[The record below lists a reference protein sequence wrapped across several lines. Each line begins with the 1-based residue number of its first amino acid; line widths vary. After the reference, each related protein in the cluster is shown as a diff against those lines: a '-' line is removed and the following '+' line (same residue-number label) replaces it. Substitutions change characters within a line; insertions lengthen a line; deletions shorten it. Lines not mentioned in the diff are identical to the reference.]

1 MADPIKTS
9 ISDELLRTV
18 IRGGK
23 FVDSGEEW
31 MGPQRPLE
39 PVTPPEVKGRQ
50 WDYPVSYNLQQKPR
64 QHEPVTFEQLR
75 TLADNLDLLRLVI
88 ETRKDLA
95 CAVPFEIRPK
105 KKDAERDSRCDEIE
119 GFLAMPDRELN
130 WQEWLR
136 VLLEDLFVI
145 DAPCI
150 YPRKTKGGKPYALEL
165 VDGATVVRKIDQG
178 GRTPMPPDIA
188 YQQVLKGLP
197 GPTYTSQELIYR
209 PRNRRSHRVYGFS
222 PVEQIL
228 MTVNIAIRRQLSQ
241 LQWYTEG
248 SVPDSIMS
256 VPETWTM
263 TQIREFDDWW
273 QETLSGNTAARRQTK
288 FVPGGVNLMNAKDG
302 LLKDEYDEWLARVI
316 TYAFSMT
323 NFPFVK
329 QINRSTSETAAE
341 QAINEGLA
349 PTLGWIKMLVDSIL
363 VRWFGV
369 TDLHLV
375 WVDTKDPDPVQEAEA
390 RQKQSQAD
398 EVDIRSGVLDINEAR
413 VNRGLK
419 QLTTEELEKRKPK
432 PVVPEEEGD
441 TGDLTESKDG
451 KQAEKLEKKKVGL
464 SHLLTGSVKA
474 FRY

>member
-1 MADPIKTS
+1 
-9 ISDELLRTV
+9 
-18 IRGGK
+18 
-23 FVDSGEEW
+23 
-31 MGPQRPLE
+31 
-39 PVTPPEVKGRQ
+39 
-50 WDYPVSYNLQQKPR
+50 
-64 QHEPVTFEQLR
+64 
-75 TLADNLDLLRLVI
+75 
-88 ETRKDLA
+88 
-95 CAVPFEIRPK
+95 
-105 KKDAERDSRCDEIE
+105 
-119 GFLAMPDRELN
+119 
-130 WQEWLR
+130 
-136 VLLEDLFVI
+136 
-145 DAPCI
+145 
-150 YPRKTKGGKPYALEL
+150 
-165 VDGATVVRKIDQG
+165 
-178 GRTPMPPDIA
+178 
-188 YQQVLKGLP
+188 
-197 GPTYTSQELIYR
+197 
-209 PRNRRSHRVYGFS
+209 
-222 PVEQIL
+222 
-228 MTVNIAIRRQLSQ
+228 
-241 LQWYTEG
+241 
-248 SVPDSIMS
+248 
-256 VPETWTM
+256 M

-288 FVPGGVNLMNAKDG
+288 FVPGGVNLVNAKEG

-375 WVDTKDPDPVQEAEA
+375 WVDTKDPDPAQQAEA

-398 EVDIRSGVLDINEAR
+398 EIDIRSGVLDINEAR

-419 QLTTEELEKRKPK
+419 ELTPEELEERKPK
-432 PVVPEEEGD
+432 PVTPVEEGD
-441 TGDLTESKDG
+441 PDDSTQPKGG